1 MALRGAFAL
10 FLTALAAAATYAVLI
25 ALGPDWTIFAPATC
39 LATHCFCEIPRT
51 GQTILQP
58 ANSWSS
64 LSFVFVGLWVML
76 AAGQRN
82 GRSPFCGF
90 AAIWFGLTG
99 IVIGLGSFLL
109 HATLTLWGQFGDVL
123 GMYLFSAFT
132 LAYAFKRWRGLS
144 ETVSAAIYL
153 GICAILIG
161 LLIVI
166 PETRRWMFAVVI
178 VADII
183 VELWLARPRR
193 PRVQAHW
200 YIWGIVLQA
209 IAFTIWILDQTGKVC
224 SGSSLIQG
232 HAVWHVLN
240 AAALFTSYLYYRS
253 ERRFR

>member
-1 MALRGAFAL
+1 MALRGALAL
-10 FLTALAAAATYAVLI
+10 LLTVLAAVAAYAVLVV
-25 ALGPDWTIFAPATC
+25 LGPEWSRFAPATC
-39 LATHCFCEIPRT
+39 LATHCFCEIPRS
-51 GQTILQP
+51 GALILQP

-76 AAGQRN
+76 AAGRRSR
-82 GRSPFCGF
+82 RSPFCGF

-99 IVIGLGSFLL
+99 IVIGVGSFML

-144 ETVSAAIYL
+144 NGISAAIYVA
-153 GICAILIG
+153 ICAALIG
-161 LLIVI
+161 LLIVV

-183 VELWLARPRR
+183 VELALARPRR
-193 PRVQAHW
+193 PRVDVHW
-200 YIWGIVLQA
+200 YLWGIALQA
-209 IAFTIWILDQTGKVC
+209 AAFTVWVLDQTGKVC
-224 SGSSLIQG
+224 GGSSLLQG
-232 HAVWHVLN
+232 HAGWHLLN
-240 AAALFTSYLYYRS
+240 AAALFASYLYYRS

>member
-1 MALRGAFAL
+1 MVLRGAVAL
-10 FLTALAAAATYAVLI
+10 ILTALLGGAAYALLV
-25 ALGPDWTIFAPATC
+25 ALGPDWTAFAPATC

-51 GQTILQP
+51 GQMILQP

-76 AAGQRN
+76 AAGR
-82 GRSPFCGF
+82 RATTTPFNGF
-90 AAIWFGLTG
+90 AALWFGMTG

-132 LAYAFKRWRGLS
+132 LAYAFKRWRGLGD
-144 ETVSAAIYL
+144 VISAAIYL
-153 GICAILIG
+153 ALCTVLIG
-161 LLIVI
+161 LLIVV

-183 VELWLARPRR
+183 VEMALARPRR
-193 PRVQAHW
+193 PRVVVAW
-200 YIWGIVLQA
+200 YLWGIALQMV
-209 IAFTIWILDQTGKVC
+209 AFTIWILDQTGTWC
-224 SGSSLIQG
+224 SGVSLWQG

-240 AAALFTSYLYYRS
+240 AGALFASYRYYRS
-253 ERRFR
+253 ERRFH